1 MTCKGGDVT
10 DGANIPFLLAG
21 RHKLLAGLGE
31 VGLHKSSLPPVV
43 NLCLLAKK
51 KREKKVRKAGLY

>member
-51 KREKKVRKAGLY
+51 RGRKK